1 MVSRLIGIFRRKQDA
16 DCQEVHD
23 LSSDFI
29 DEEMD
34 DTSVTRM
41 RSHLDK
47 CPPCRAFVNSL
58 KATVNLLRSTPKNE
72 APPDF
77 RQRVRDNLPT
87 KHAD

>member
-1 MVSRLIGIFRRKQDA
+1 MFRRKQDP

-34 DTSVTRM
+34 DTSATQI

-58 KATVNLLRSTPKNE
+58 KATVKLLRATPKNE
-72 APPDF
+72 APPGF

-87 KHAD
+87 KPGD